1 MRQDAS
7 LAPRGRLLAVSSLG
21 PDMSDMHQLAVQN
34 LSVEYNGGAGRV
46 LALDDVTFSV
56 ESGEFVVLIGPSGC
70 GKSTLLKVI
79 ADLLPVSRGA
89 VAIAGLSPEQ
99 ARRERRVGVVF
110 QDATLLPWRTV
121 VANVRL
127 SIEIVGAHA
136 AHRSPEELVDLVGLH
151 PFARSLPAELSGGMR
166 QRVAIARA
174 LVLQPELLL
183 MDEPFGA
190 LDELARAELG
200 QELLRIWEATASTIV
215 FITHSVEEAVALAD
229 RVIVVSERPG
239 VIVDQI
245 TVDLPRP
252 RTSAVLESDQA
263 FALIRRA
270 HQQLRVASS
279 YWRSGSGRDA
289 REDA

>member
-1 MRQDAS
+1 
-7 LAPRGRLLAVSSLG
+7 
-21 PDMSDMHQLAVQN
+21 MSDMHQLAVQN
-34 LSVEYNGGAGRV
+34 LSVEYKGGAGRV

-56 ESGEFVVLIGPSGC
+56 GRGEFVVLIGPSGC

-79 ADLLPVSRGA
+79 CDLLPVSRGT

-121 VANVRL
+121 LANVRL
-127 SIEIVGAHA
+127 GIEIVGDRA

-151 PFARSLPAELSGGMR
+151 AFARSVPAELSGGMR
-166 QRVAIARA
+166 QRAAIARA
-174 LVLQPELLL
+174 LVLQPQLLL

-190 LDELARAELG
+190 LDELSRAELG

-263 FALIRRA
+263 FALVRRA
-270 HQQLRVASS
+270 HQQLRIASS
-279 YWRSGSGRDA
+279 YWRGRSNRDV
-289 REDA
+289 RPDV